1 MATTD
6 SAGSPQTGSR
16 EERPGTKRL
25 TEDKLAAF
33 QSLETEFID
42 CFQFLQS
49 IQGQERLTECSVT
62 KTVRLLHALWI
73 CECKDSLLSV
83 PFSRGRY
90 EGRLCLEL
98 LRAWQEGDT
107 ASVVGFLQR
116 KLDHSPYAALTARIA
131 EANAKGDHVLAE
143 RLTHG
148 RGVMLNRGFHLVLAL
163 DAIFA
168 LSDHQLSKEVNS
180 ACLQLGHTPH
190 RISEQLAE
198 MESPLYSYAPNPR
211 LARRNMLVMNE
222 LGISVTS
229 ASADLPGHRTSRV
242 ELPKLPQPPYA
253 EHTVWGEIAVVF
265 RAGNYPSGSRRE
277 LIAADTPA
285 AGMPGPDQ
293 DMEYT
298 SGEV

>member
-6 SAGSPQTGSR
+6 SAGSPLTGSR
-16 EERPGTKRL
+16 EEKPGKKRL

-33 QSLETEFID
+33 RSLEAEFID
-42 CFQFLQS
+42 CFQFLES
-49 IQGQERLTECSVT
+49 IQGQERLTGCSVAQT
-62 KTVRLLHALWI
+62 ARLLHALWI

-83 PFSRGRY
+83 PFSRDRY

-98 LRAWQEGDT
+98 LRGWQEGDT

-116 KLDHSPYAALTARIA
+116 KLDHSPHAELTVRIGEAR
-131 EANAKGDHVLAE
+131 AKGDHVLAE

-148 RGVMLNRGFHLVLAL
+148 RRVMLNRGFHLMLAL

-168 LSDHQLSKEVNS
+168 LSDHQLTEEVSS
-180 ACLQLGHTPH
+180 ACTQLGHTPR

-198 MESPLYSYAPNPR
+198 MASPLYSYAPNPL

-222 LGISVTS
+222 VGISVTS
-229 ASADLPGHRTSRV
+229 ASADLPGHRTPRV

-253 EHTVWGEIAVVF
+253 EHPVWGEIAIVL
-265 RAGNYPSGSRRE
+265 RAGNQASPTQLGFPPVE
-277 LIAADTPA
+277 TD
-285 AGMPGPDQ
+285 
-293 DMEYT
+293 T
-298 SGEV
+298 SGLWSK

>member
-6 SAGSPQTGSR
+6 SAGSTETGSR
-16 EERPGTKRL
+16 KEKPGTKRV

-33 QSLETEFID
+33 QNLEAEFINS
-42 CFQFLQS
+42 FKFLQS
-49 IQGQERLTECSVT
+49 IQGQERLTACSVAQ
-62 KTVRLLHALWI
+62 TVRLLHALWI

-98 LRAWQEGDT
+98 LRGWQEGDT

-116 KLDHSPYAALTARIA
+116 KLDHSPYADLTARIS
-131 EANAKGDHVLAE
+131 EARAKGDHVLAE

-148 RGVMLNRGFHLVLAL
+148 RQVLSNRGFHLMLAL

-168 LSDHQLSKEVNS
+168 LSDHQLTREVVD
-180 ACLQLGHTPH
+180 ACTQLGHTPG

-198 MESPLYSYAPNPR
+198 MSSPLYAYIPNPL

-229 ASADLPGHRTSRV
+229 ASADLPGHRTPRV
-242 ELPKLPQPPYA
+242 EPPKLPQPPYA
-253 EHTVWGEIAVVF
+253 EQTVWGEIAVVL
-265 RAGNYPSGSRRE
+265 RAGNQVS
-277 LIAADTPA
+277 PA
-285 AGMPGPDQ
+285 TLGFPP
-293 DMEYT
+293 METDT
-298 SGEV
+298 SGLLHT